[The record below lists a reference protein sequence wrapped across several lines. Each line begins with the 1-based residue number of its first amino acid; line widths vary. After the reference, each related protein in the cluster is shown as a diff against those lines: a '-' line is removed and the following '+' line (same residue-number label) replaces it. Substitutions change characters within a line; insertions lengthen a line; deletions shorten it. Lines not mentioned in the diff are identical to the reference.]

1 MLSGQSEQATG
12 GTRLLVDAEY
22 VLTAEDFRQIAE
34 ALHSDAGIHITESKH
49 SLVYSRLAKRLRAL
63 GLESFREYCA
73 LLRSNEGGDERQK
86 MIAALTT
93 NVTKFY
99 REPHHFEHLK
109 QHVLP
114 PLLEAARRG
123 GRVRIWSAGC
133 SNGQEPYSIALVI
146 LSLMSDAANYDVK
159 VLATDI
165 DPNMIS
171 DSRTGTYPEDAISA
185 VPRDQ
190 LLRWFEPV
198 VERGAKSWSVGDEL
212 REIVSF
218 RELNLMGAWPMKGK
232 FNVIFCRNVVIYFKD
247 ETKAKIWSRFVP
259 LLTPNGCLYVGHS
272 ERLSEPAASSFVS
285 EGTTT
290 YRLSGGGRK

>member
-1 MLSGQSEQATG
+1 MLSGQSGQAKDG
-12 GTRLLVDAEY
+12 YRLLVDAEY

-34 ALHSDAGIHITESKH
+34 AVHADAGIHITESKH

-63 GLESFREYCA
+63 QLESFREYCE
-73 LLRSNEGGDERQK
+73 LLRSNDGADERQK

-99 REPHHFEHLK
+99 REPHHFDHLK
-109 QHVLP
+109 NRVLP
-114 PLLEAARRG
+114 PLIQSARRG

-146 LSLMSDAANYDVK
+146 LSLMPDAAKYDVK

-165 DPNMIS
+165 DPNMIA
-171 DSRTGTYPEDAISA
+171 DSRAGIYSEDAVSA

-190 LLRWFEPV
+190 LLRWFTPS
-198 VERGAKSWSVGDEL
+198 VERGVKSWAVGDEL
-212 REIVSF
+212 REIATF
-218 RELNLMGAWPMKGK
+218 RELNLMNAWPMKGR
-232 FNVIFCRNVVIYFKD
+232 FDAIFCRNVVIYFKD
-247 ETKAKIWSRFVP
+247 ETKTRIWSRFVP
-259 LLTPNGCLYVGHS
+259 LLNPGGCLYVGHS
-272 ERLSEPAASSFVS
+272 ERLSEPVASQFMS

-290 YRLSGGGRK
+290 YRLRDGGHR